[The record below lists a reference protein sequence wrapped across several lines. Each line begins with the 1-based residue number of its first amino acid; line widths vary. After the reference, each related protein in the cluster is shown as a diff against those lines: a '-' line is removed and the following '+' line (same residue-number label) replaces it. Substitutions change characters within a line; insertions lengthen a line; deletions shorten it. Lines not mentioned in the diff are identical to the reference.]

1 MKGISFAY
9 GSKNIVRDLD
19 LELSPGETLMITGP
33 NGVGKSTILRLLAGV
48 LIPSSG
54 SIEYGF
60 PEGADPR
67 SRIAYLPDSLSCY
80 RSMTPPE
87 AAAFHAGIFGTQ
99 PSGLSI
105 ASKAGV
111 DLNRKISEL
120 SLGQRVIVQLS
131 IILSTG
137 PDLVLIDEVLHSV
150 DPYLRGLLFQEL
162 VKVMEERAPTV
173 VMVNLNFSEVENL
186 VDRVIFMGKEGIRL
200 DDSVDDLKAGARMIE
215 AESLSAGLPV
225 IIRREV
231 LGRNQFVIYPFTAG
245 EEDVE
250 KPHPMDLTEIM
261 TAFMEAEYVVD
272 SGTKGEEAC

>member
-1 MKGISFAY
+1 MISMKGISFAY
-9 GSKNIVRDLD
+9 GSKDIVRDLN
-19 LELSPGETLMITGP
+19 LELGPGETLMITGP

-60 PEGADPR
+60 PEGIDP
-67 SRIAYLPDSLSCY
+67 RIAYLPDSLSFY
-80 RSMTPPE
+80 SSMTPPE
-87 AAAFHAGIFGTQ
+87 AAAFHAGIFGTE
-99 PSGLSI
+99 PSGLAI

-111 DLNRKISEL
+111 DLDRKISEL

-162 VKVMEERAPTV
+162 VKVMEERAPIV

-186 VDRVIFMGKEGIRL
+186 VDRAIFMGAEGIRL
-200 DDSVDDLKAGARMIE
+200 DESVDDLKAGARMIE
-215 AESLSAGLPV
+215 AECLSEGLPV
-225 IIRREV
+225 ILRREV
-231 LGRNQFVIYPFTAG
+231 LGRKQFLVYPFTVG
-245 EEDVE
+245 EEDVD
-250 KPHPMDLTEIM
+250 KAHPMDLTEIM
-261 TAFMEAEYVVD
+261 TAFMEAEYN
-272 SGTKGEEAC
+272 A